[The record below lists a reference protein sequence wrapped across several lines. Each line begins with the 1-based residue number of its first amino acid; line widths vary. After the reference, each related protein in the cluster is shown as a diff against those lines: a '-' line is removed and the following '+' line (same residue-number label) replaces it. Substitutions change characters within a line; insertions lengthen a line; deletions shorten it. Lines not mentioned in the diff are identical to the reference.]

1 MRLIARLHRDER
13 GIAAT
18 EYMLIIILVGLV
30 ACIGLS
36 PLRYYLLRFYDTFEY
51 LTGAPLP

>member
-1 MRLIARLHRDER
+1 MQWLRRFHGDER
-13 GIAAT
+13 GIAAS
-18 EYMLIIILVGLV
+18 EYVLIVILVGLV

-36 PLRYYLLRFYDTFEY
+36 PIRYYLLRFYDTFEY